1 MKKYLGIVLVGAIAA
16 FGVGCTDESSDS
28 SGTGGNGTGATG
40 GDGTGGTGT
49 GGTGGVVDPGPCS
62 DEDENAILIT
72 DEEITADTTWDR
84 ADCDY
89 VLTRIVYVVGATL
102 TIEPGVTVKGDIGSA
117 LIIAR
122 GSQIIAE
129 GTADAPIVMTS
140 SRAVGARNTGD
151 WGGLALLGEATI
163 NRGLGTCGGDT
174 GTVCEDNL
182 EGLPA
187 QEGRA
192 IFGGDD
198 DASSCGSLEYVR
210 IEFAGNEIA
219 PNNELNGLTL
229 GGCGSGT
236 NLDFIQVHR
245 GLDDGVEFF
254 GGTASISHV
263 IVDGMGDDGI
273 DWDQGYT
280 GTVSKFISHHYAGR
294 TDDPR
299 GIEADNFGTETS
311 ITPRSAP
318 TVEFGTVVA
327 NTGASH
333 DQGIVLRR
341 GTWGNL
347 TGIVV
352 FNFDTN
358 SGIDIRDDG
367 WDGADGGW
375 PNELSV
381 TMSCFDS
388 NDPNFPVDDNDES
401 TENPGTFFDEDV
413 EIPGA
418 GNLAEDPQMG
428 NYAVAADGDTPDYS
442 VGNSNCM
449 GAFAEDGMDWT
460 QGWTAYP
467 VN

>member
-1 MKKYLGIVLVGAIAA
+1 MVA
-16 FGVGCTDESSDS
+16 FGAGCDDS
-28 SGTGGNGTGATG
+28 SSSGGTGATG
-40 GDGTGGTGT
+40 GDGGDGGDGGTGAT
-49 GGTGGVVDPGPCS
+49 GGDGDCV
-62 DEDENAILIT
+62 ILIE
-72 DEEITADTTWDR
+72 DEEISEDTAWDR
-84 ADCDY
+84 PECDY
-89 VLTRIVYVVGATL
+89 VLTTIVYVVDATL
-102 TIEPGVTVKGDIGSA
+102 TISPGVTVKGDIGSA

-122 GSQIIAE
+122 GSEIIAE
-129 GTADAPIVMTS
+129 GTAEAPIVMTS
-140 SRAVGARNTGD
+140 SRAEGARNTGD
-151 WGGLALLGEATI
+151 WGGLALLGNAVI

-263 IVDGMGDDGI
+263 IVDGMGDDGV
-273 DWDQGYT
+273 DWDQGYR

-299 GIEADNFGTETS
+299 GIEADNFGTNTAL
-311 ITPRSAP
+311 TPRSAP
-318 TVEFGTVVA
+318 TVEYGTIVA
-327 NTGASH
+327 DAGATH
-333 DQGIVLRR
+333 DQGVVLRR
-341 GTWGNL
+341 GTWGNIMGL
-347 TGIVV
+347 VV
-352 FNFDTN
+352 EGYDTN
-358 SGIDIRDDG
+358 VGIDIRDDG
-367 WDGADGGW
+367 WAGMDGGW
-375 PNELSV
+375 PNELVVSG
-381 TMSCFDS
+381 SCFFGNEKNYPEDVNCVS
-388 NDPNFPVDDNDES
+388 DGEGGSD
-401 TENPGTFFDEDV
+401 GDEDCNDWNTTGDV
-413 EIPGA
+413 EDEANYFAENTMMPMQN
-418 GNLAEDPQMG
+418 NLEEDPETG
-428 NYAVAADGDTPDYS
+428 DYSAAATGGTPDYS

-460 QGWTAYP
+460 AGWTAFP
-467 VN
+467 VD